1 MSKLDELIREIQN
14 ELGADLRYIGI
25 AGTDG
30 LPIAQLNMVD
40 VDTDAVAARYA
51 LIAKL
56 SQKVSDKLKLG
67 DVEDNLIS
75 LDSAYS
81 MVHMLGNGSYYAFLG
96 FHKDAP
102 IGVFRMVMKEYS
114 EKLWD
119 AIPR

>member
-14 ELGADLRYIGI
+14 ELAADLRYIGI
-25 AGTDG
+25 AGVDG
-30 LPIAQLNMVD
+30 LPIAQLKLAD

-67 DVEDNLIS
+67 EVEDNLIS
-75 LDSAYS
+75 LDNAYS
-81 MVHMLGNGSYYAFLG
+81 MVHMLGDGSYYAFLG
-96 FHKDAP
+96 FNKDAP